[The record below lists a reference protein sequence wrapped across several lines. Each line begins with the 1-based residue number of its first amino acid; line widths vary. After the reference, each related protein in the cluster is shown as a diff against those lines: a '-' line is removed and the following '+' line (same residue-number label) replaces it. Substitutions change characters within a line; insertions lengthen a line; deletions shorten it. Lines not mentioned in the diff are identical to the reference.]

1 MNSSQQ
7 VSDYIFF
14 YPNVMDK
21 KTCEAITTSYE
32 KTAMWHK
39 STFYDG
45 KKDTGTSQVAMQEL
59 WINNEMPY
67 FEELKKSFAICT
79 DDYKSVYKT
88 LDYSLTCT
96 NFRLNFYREGGFMNQ
111 HIDNI
116 HHSHGQQYGYP
127 HITSL
132 IFLNDDY
139 EGGEFVICGDKQIE
153 KKQGSAIIFP
163 SNFMYPHEVKKVTK
177 GKRFSVMTWIM

>member
-1 MNSSQQ
+1 
-7 VSDYIFF
+7 
-14 YPNVMDK
+14 MDK

>member
-21 KTCEAITTSYE
+21 KTCEAITNSYE
-32 KTAMWHK
+32 QTAMWNK

>member
-1 MNSSQQ
+1 
-7 VSDYIFF
+7 
-14 YPNVMDK
+14 
-21 KTCEAITTSYE
+21 
-32 KTAMWHK
+32 
-39 STFYDG
+39 
-45 KKDTGTSQVAMQEL
+45 
-59 WINNEMPY
+59 
-67 FEELKKSFAICT
+67 
-79 DDYKSVYKT
+79 
-88 LDYSLTCT
+88 
-96 NFRLNFYREGGFMNQ
+96 MNQ

>member
-96 NFRLNFYREGGFMNQ
+96 NFRLNFYREGGFMNE

-116 HHSHGQQYGYP
+116 HHSHGQKYGYP

-139 EGGEFVICGDKQIE
+139 EGGEFVVCGDKQIE

>member
-7 VSDYIFF
+7 VSDYIFL

-32 KTAMWHK
+32 KTATWHK

-59 WINNEMPY
+59 WVNNEMPY

-79 DDYKSVYKT
+79 DDYKSIYKT

-116 HHSHGQQYGYP
+116 HQSHGQKQGYP
-127 HITSL
+127 HLTSL

-139 EGGEFVICGDKQIE
+139 EGGEFVICGE
-153 KKQGSAIIFP
+153 PLKKEQGSAVVFP

-177 GKRFSVMTWIM
+177 GKRFSVMTWIL

>member
-7 VSDYIFF
+7 VSDYIFL

-45 KKDTGTSQVAMQEL
+45 KKDTGTSQVAMNEL
-59 WINNEMPY
+59 WVDNQMPY
-67 FEELKKSFAICT
+67 FEDIKKSFAYCI
-79 DDYKSVYKT
+79 DDYKSIHET
-88 LDYSLTCT
+88 LNYSLTCT

-116 HHSHGQQYGYP
+116 HQSHGQKQGYP
-127 HITSL
+127 HLTSL

-139 EGGEFVICGDKQIE
+139 EGGEFVLCGDKYIE
-153 KKQGSAIIFP
+153 KIQGSAIVFP
-163 SNFMYPHEVKKVTK
+163 SNFMYPHEVKQVIS
-177 GKRFSVMTWIM
+177 GNRYSIMTWIM